1 LALSDYKFF
10 HAGQKKLKHS
20 KMAEKKYFANTCPKC
35 GVYWNIVI
43 HMWLFPTINYCPKE
57 RRKL

>member
-1 LALSDYKFF
+1 MP
-10 HAGQKKLKHS
+10 GKKKI
-20 KMAEKKYFANTCPKC
+20 KAFKNGRKKYFANTCPKC